1 MNLAGFEKAGNN
13 NKQQHSCGCALLN
26 QRLNKV
32 FQHCGGPLSAIT
44 FSSSFQPPQNRG
56 CIWVVVATLSRSTS
70 QTFRNWQSRHSSFF
84 RRLAPAGAA
93 ACFAWKQ
100 GVGALWRC
108 GCRCHPSG
116 LFAMFQALV
125 SRARSNSIHAS
136 LPRTKPSFST
146 SNFCSQGCGFRL
158 ANARCICIRRIRRPA
173 LRASAC
179 SKVHILETGT
189 TETSVFN
196 VQLLPTLVS

>member
-1 MNLAGFEKAGNN
+1 MNLAGFEKAGN

-32 FQHCGGPLSAIT
+32 FQHCAGPLSAIT

-56 CIWVVVATLSRSTS
+56 CIRVVVATLSRSTS
-70 QTFRNWQSRHSSFF
+70 QTFRNWQSRHSSCF

-100 GVGALWRC
+100 GVAALWRC
-108 GCRCHPSG
+108 GCRCNPWG
-116 LFAMFQALV
+116 LFAMFQALE
-125 SRARSNSIHAS
+125 SRAQ
-136 LPRTKPSFST
+136 FST

-158 ANARCICIRRIRRPA
+158 ADGRCICIRRPA

-179 SKVHILETGT
+179 SKVHMLETGT
-189 TETSVFN
+189 TETSVF
-196 VQLLPTLVS
+196 